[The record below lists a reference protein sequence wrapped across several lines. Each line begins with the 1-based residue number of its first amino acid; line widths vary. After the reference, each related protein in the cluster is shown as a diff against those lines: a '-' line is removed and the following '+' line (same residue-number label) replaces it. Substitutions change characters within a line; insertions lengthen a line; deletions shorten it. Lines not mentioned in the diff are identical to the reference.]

1 MRKIVETV
9 QFVAVIFAFS
19 LFLGA
24 VVQQLWNFS
33 LVGAINGVNEISLW
47 QGWGIVTL
55 VQLLLT
61 KLEYQLKL
69 EWKL

>member
-1 MRKIVETV
+1 MRKIVE
-9 QFVAVIFAFS
+9 AVLFGAVVFAFS

-55 VQLLLT
+55 VQLFLT
-61 KLEYQLKL
+61 KLDWNL
-69 EWKL
+69 